1 MIKLIIQKWIPH
13 HQQTTHPEVREQYI
27 SLSGYLGIG
36 CNVLLFAVKLMLG
49 LLINSI
55 AVITDAFNN
64 MTDISSSVISI
75 ISAKLSNKPPD
86 GNHPHGHGRV
96 EYIGSLVV
104 AALIFVVGFQLLQ
117 KSFQRLMNPE
127 VVQYHLVIVV
137 ILILSILV
145 KLWMFSYNRYIAR
158 TINSSINKA
167 AAYDSISDV
176 AATSLV
182 VVSMILGQY
191 TAFPVDGAMGLL
203 ISLLI
208 MYSGFDAAKD
218 TATQLLGKAPEDH
231 VVDEIYA
238 IVNESDHVLKAHD
251 LEVHDYGPGRVVASI
266 HAEMPDTTHI
276 VDAHTAIDRLEKQV
290 KSQMGI
296 ELTVHI
302 DPVSIDQ
309 EKSEAVKAQV
319 LACLSEAATGVHVKV
334 IRVAQG
340 ARKTMVTAEVTLV
353 APADKAQVEALKKK
367 LQDLVE
373 TECIN
378 CQLVINE
385 VNMK

>member
-1 MIKLIIQKWIPH
+1 MIKRIIRKWINNH
-13 HQQTTHPEVREQYI
+13 EDVSNHDVREQYI
-27 SLSGYLGIG
+27 SLSGYLGIF
-36 CNVLLFAVKLMLG
+36 CNVLLFAVKLALG
-49 LLINSI
+49 LFINSI

-75 ISAKLSNKPPD
+75 ISAKISNKPPD

-104 AALIFVVGFQLLQ
+104 AALIFLVGFQLLQ

-218 TATQLLGKAPEDH
+218 TATSLLGKAPEDH
-231 VVDEIYA
+231 VVDAIYD
-238 IVNESDHVLKAHD
+238 IVDGSALVLKAHD
-251 LEVHDYGPGRVVASI
+251 LEVHEYGPGRVVASI

-276 VDAHTAIDRLEKQV
+276 VDAHTVIDQLEKEV

-302 DPVSIDQ
+302 DPVSIDTA
-309 EKSEAVKAQV
+309 KTEAAKDQV
-319 LACLSEAATGVHVKV
+319 LACLNEAVTGVKVKV

-340 ARKTMVTAEVTLV
+340 EKKTMVTVEVTM
-353 APADKAQVEALKKK
+353 AEPADEDKIAAIKQILHDRIES
-367 LQDLVE
+367 
-373 TECIN
+373 ECN
-378 CQLVINE
+378 DYQLVINE
-385 VNMK
+385 VQ